1 MSAQLQVIEFDRQK
15 LEGLKRTYGWAIG
28 KQLPEFTFSGIAFDT
43 RYAGYLIEKLE
54 MELENGHY
62 N

>member
-1 MSAQLQVIEFDRQK
+1 MSAQLQVIEFDKQR
-15 LEGLKRTYGWAIG
+15 LEGLKRTYDWAMA

-54 MELENGHY
+54 MELQDGYY